1 MTEWSVSGYTRIRS
15 LGADHTG
22 SAVLARHDVSG
33 SPVVIRFLP
42 AASLREPGYRALVRA
57 DANRLARLH
66 HSAVARVLEYVETDQ
81 GVAVVREH
89 VDGVTVRT
97 LLGDE
102 DALGPQA
109 ALTVLK
115 GTLLGLAAA
124 HARGVLH
131 RGCTPSAV
139 LITRTGGVVL
149 ADFGSTGP
157 LAAQPLGSGT
167 YFYLAPERWD
177 GGEATPSADLYAAAA
192 TSFECI
198 AGAPP
203 FFSDDLAVLRSRHES
218 TPPPIEVVPEAMR
231 DLLRR
236 GLAKTPAD
244 RPAGAVEFLAKLEQA
259 AVRGYGAG
267 WEACGRTELV
277 ELAAGARPPFGL
289 DPATLAGTP
298 GRSAPDRSFLG
309 GFRLGRSG
317 GIAAAVTFALV
328 LGLAL
333 AMVVPLGDIVGGAR
347 DSFTYGE
354 AGIAPGSPGSS
365 RPGPAGSERSPGE
378 FPSSTLIPSMMS
390 SGAILPLALGGAGM
404 TLFSLAAEPGAAAF
418 APQSVRRLLG
428 PPAPTPLAAPPDSRM
443 RVSAVSLSSFERRG
457 RLSRLVVQVTTTGT
471 GPVQLILG
479 YGSGGRGD
487 SGPGDP
493 SMVITR
499 TLAGSTSYSVTDYR
513 SLPADCTGYSFV
525 LVTTTPAPSTGPR
538 FAELPLG
545 PCPVD
550 ATPHSAPPSGS
561 APPSTP
567 GDAGGSSPPSAPG
580 DAGDAGDPSIPSI
593 PTDPGTAASTDA
605 GDSSTPSTPSDPG
618 TAAPTDAA
626 SPGDG
631 AG

>member
-1 MTEWSVSGYTRIRS
+1 
-15 LGADHTG
+15 
-22 SAVLARHDVSG
+22 
-33 SPVVIRFLP
+33 
-42 AASLREPGYRALVRA
+42 
-57 DANRLARLH
+57 
-66 HSAVARVLEYVETDQ
+66 
-81 GVAVVREH
+81 
-89 VDGVTVRT
+89 
-97 LLGDE
+97 
-102 DALGPQA
+102 
-109 ALTVLK
+109 
-115 GTLLGLAAA
+115 
-124 HARGVLH
+124 
-131 RGCTPSAV
+131 
-139 LITRTGGVVL
+139 
-149 ADFGSTGP
+149 
-157 LAAQPLGSGT
+157 
-167 YFYLAPERWD
+167 
-177 GGEATPSADLYAAAA
+177 
-192 TSFECI
+192 
-198 AGAPP
+198 
-203 FFSDDLAVLRSRHES
+203 
-218 TPPPIEVVPEAMR
+218 
-231 DLLRR
+231 
-236 GLAKTPAD
+236 
-244 RPAGAVEFLAKLEQA
+244 
-259 AVRGYGAG
+259 
-267 WEACGRTELV
+267 
-277 ELAAGARPPFGL
+277 
-289 DPATLAGTP
+289 

-333 AMVVPLGDIVGGAR
+333 AMVVPLGDIVGGAKGR
-347 DSFTYGE
+347 FTYDEWGTL
-354 AGIAPGSPGSS
+354 AAPGSPGSS

-428 PPAPTPLAAPPDSRM
+428 PPAPTPLAAPSDSRM

-550 ATPHSAPPSGS
+550 ATPHSAPPSRSAPPSGS

-567 GDAGGSSPPSAPG
+567 GDAGGSSTPG
-580 DAGDAGDPSIPSI
+580 DAGDAGDPSIPST
-593 PTDPGTAASTDA
+593 PTDPGTAAPTDA
-605 GDSSTPSTPSDPG
+605 GDSSTPNTPSTPSTPTDPG

>member
-1 MTEWSVSGYTRIRS
+1 MTEWPVSGYTRIRS

-22 SAVLARHDVSG
+22 RAVLARHDASG

-42 AASLREPGYRALVRA
+42 AASLREPGYRARVRV
-57 DANRLARLH
+57 DANRLAGLH
-66 HSAVARVLEYVETDQ
+66 HSAVAHLLEHVETDQ

-124 HARGVLH
+124 HALGVLQ

-149 ADFGSTGP
+149 AELGSPGP
-157 LAAQPLGSGT
+157 LAEQSLASGT

-177 GGEATPSADLYAAAA
+177 AGEAAPSADLYAAAA
-192 TSFECI
+192 TCFECI

-218 TPPPIEVVPEAMR
+218 TPPPIEVVPEPMR

-244 RPAGAVEFLAKLEQA
+244 RPAGAVEFLAELEQA

-328 LGLAL
+328 LGLVL

-347 DSFTYGE
+347 DRFAYGG
-354 AGIAPGSPGSS
+354 AGIALGSPGSS

-428 PPAPTPLAAPPDSRM
+428 PPAPTPLAA
-443 RVSAVSLSSFERRG
+443 AVSLSSFERRG

-479 YGSGGRGD
+479 YGSSGRGD
-487 SGPGDP
+487 AGPGHP

-513 SLPADCTGYSFV
+513 SLPADCTGSSFV

-561 APPSTP
+561 APPGGSGDPSNPSTP
-567 GDAGGSSPPSAPG
+567 G
-580 DAGDAGDPSIPSI
+580 
-593 PTDPGTAASTDA
+593 DA
-605 GDSSTPSTPSDPG
+605 GDSSTPSTPGDAGDSSTPSTPTDPG

>member
-1 MTEWSVSGYTRIRS
+1 VSGYTRIRG
-15 LGADHTG
+15 LEADHTG
-22 SAVLARHDVSG
+22 SAVLARHDASG
-33 SPVVIRFLP
+33 SLVVIRFLP
-42 AASLREPGYRALVRA
+42 AASLREPGYRARVRA
-57 DANRLARLH
+57 DANRLAGLQ
-66 HSAVARVLEYVETDQ
+66 HSAVARLLEYVETDQ

-89 VDGVTVRT
+89 VDGVTVHT

-139 LITRTGGVVL
+139 LIARTGGVVL
-149 ADFGSTGP
+149 AEFGSTGP
-157 LAAQPLGSGT
+157 LAAQSPASAT

-177 GGEATPSADLYAAAA
+177 AGEATPSADLYAAAA
-192 TSFECI
+192 TCFECI

-236 GLAKTPAD
+236 GLAKAPAE
-244 RPAGAVEFLAKLEQA
+244 RPAGAVEFLVELEQA

-267 WEACGRTELV
+267 WEACGRNELA
-277 ELAAGARPPFGL
+277 ELAASARPPFGL

-298 GRSAPDRSFLG
+298 GQSAPGLSFLG
-309 GFRLGRSG
+309 GFQLGRSG
-317 GIAAAVTFALV
+317 SIAAAVTFALV

-347 DSFTYGE
+347 DRFIYGD

-378 FPSSTLIPSMMS
+378 FPSSTLIPSMVS

-404 TLFSLAAEPGAAAF
+404 TLFSLAADPGAAAF
-418 APQSVRRLLG
+418 APPSVRRLLG

-443 RVSAVSLSSFERRG
+443 RVSTVSLSSFERRG

-479 YGSGGRGD
+479 YGSSGRGD
-487 SGPGDP
+487 AGPGHP

-513 SLPADCTGYSFV
+513 SLPADCTGSSFV
-525 LVTTTPAPSTGPR
+525 LVTTTPAPSTGLR

-550 ATPHSAPPSGS
+550 AAPHSAPPGGSAPPSGS
-561 APPSTP
+561 GDPSTPSTP
-567 GDAGGSSPPSAPG
+567 GDAGESSTPSTPSTPG
-580 DAGDAGDPSIPSI
+580 
-593 PTDPGTAASTDA
+593 DA
-605 GDSSTPSTPSDPG
+605 GDSSTPSTPGDAGDSSTPSTPTDPG